1 VCKRVG
7 NGTTAEIES
16 LTNENIVVGHGKKNR
31 YDDGGWYRVVKE
43 QTHHSLNRVL
53 NSIGMSTAKRK
64 SVEKAME
71 GIKSG
76 RIREYIAM
84 DG

>member
-1 VCKRVG
+1 MERRV
-7 NGTTAEIES
+7 
-16 LTNENIVVGHGKKNR
+16 R
-31 YDDGGWYRVVKE
+31 YDDGGWYRVVKK

-53 NSIGMSTAKRK
+53 NSIGMSTAKTK

-76 RIREYIAM
+76 RIPVYIAM

>member
-1 VCKRVG
+1 VAKITHERP
-7 NGTTAEIES
+7 
-16 LTNENIVVGHGKKNR
+16 
-31 YDDGGWYRVVKE
+31 
-43 QTHHSLNRVL
+43 HHSFNRVL